1 MSGRRRP
8 RAQKKRAGKP
18 RTLRTRL
25 VVASVT
31 LIAVVCAVIGTV
43 TTVALKSH
51 LYEQLESKVTDTAVR
66 AVGRPQGSP
75 EGGPGPA
82 NPNGSS
88 SSSSTSAPMARRFAA
103 IAAIRSDSFTR
114 NSLALRTSIPV
125 VV

>member
-43 TTVALKSH
+43 TTLALRSH
-51 LYEQLESKVTDTAVR
+51 LYDQLDGRLGEVSAR
-66 AVGRPQGSP
+66 ASGGFGQPPVEMCGRY
-75 EGGPGPA
+75 
-82 NPNGSS
+82 
-88 SSSSTSAPMARRFAA
+88 
-103 IAAIRSDSFTR
+103 
-114 NSLALRTSIPV
+114 
-125 VV
+125 